1 MSMHIVG
8 PWLSTGGK
16 KQGKQKFRNA
26 EEAKR
31 SRELKESW
39 EKLLQRQGVPKE
51 KRKPTKVQ
59 PLVYSLSV
67 RETRE
72 IKSVPDTV
80 KGAISSKKIPKYT
93 GDKIIGIGTMHK
105 SNAVPIFSNDEAKDI
120 SSMRR

>member
-1 MSMHIVG
+1 MTMHIVS

-16 KQGKQKFRNA
+16 KKGKQKFRNA

-51 KRKPTKVQ
+51 KRKPAKDQ

-67 RETRE
+67 RETPK
-72 IKSVPDTV
+72 IKSLPDTV
-80 KGAISSKKIPKYT
+80 KGAISSKQIPKYT

-105 SNAVPIFSNDEAKDI
+105 SNAVPIFSDNEAKDI

>member
-1 MSMHIVG
+1 MHIVG
-8 PWLSTGGK
+8 PWLSAGGK
-16 KQGKQKFRNA
+16 KKGKQKFRNA

-67 RETRE
+67 RETQK
-72 IKSVPDTV
+72 IKSLPDTG
-80 KGAISSKKIPKYT
+80 KGAISSKQIPKYT

-105 SNAVPIFSNDEAKDI
+105 SNAVPIFSDNEAKDI